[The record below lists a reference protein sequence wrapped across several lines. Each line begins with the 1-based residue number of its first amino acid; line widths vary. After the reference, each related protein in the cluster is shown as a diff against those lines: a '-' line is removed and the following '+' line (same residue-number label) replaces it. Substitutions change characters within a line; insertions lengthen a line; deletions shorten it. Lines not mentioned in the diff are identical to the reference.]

1 MEMRGK
7 RERVRGGVEKGGGER
22 EWGLLIGEAEKNPAI
37 VSVEVLYVG
46 LQEHGNIG
54 M

>member
-1 MEMRGK
+1 MEMRGR
-7 RERVRGGVEKGGGER
+7 RERVRGGVEKGGER
-22 EWGLLIGEAEKNPAI
+22 EWSLLIGEAEKNPAI
-37 VSVEVLYVG
+37 VSVEVLYVS